1 MTGSKTGSFTPPLPR
16 ALSNTLLKMGMRDGG
31 SRSPTV
37 SKPLKRQYRTIFST
51 YFVVYPE

>member
-1 MTGSKTGSFTPPLPR
+1 MAGSKTGSFTPPLPR

-37 SKPLKRQYRTIFST
+37 SKPLKGLSHELDRAFDYINR
-51 YFVVYPE
+51 